1 MLLLRHLKALALPT
15 AGAFFALAVASSS
28 ARADEMVTH
37 LGPVK
42 AHEPILTAIGGK
54 RVVAFYVPHN
64 DICAVQAVVWDE
76 GDIAARSVS
85 RLRIGLS
92 KGQIAHIDSAENN
105 SLDLQCGGQSL
116 AIVDASELGPF
127 RLLL

>member
-1 MLLLRHLKALALPT
+1 
-15 AGAFFALAVASSS
+15 
-28 ARADEMVTH
+28 
-37 LGPVK
+37 
-42 AHEPILTAIGGK
+42 
-54 RVVAFYVPHN
+54 VPHN

-127 RLLL
+127 RLLP